1 MQTDIS
7 RTITT
12 ALDNMMY
19 DGHVKRSLSNKY
31 IIAHLLKSVAEEF
44 QSYSVEQIAEK
55 FIDKDIYIN
64 QIPMYPGQT
73 NAEHLQG
80 QTNAMHLKGQTSG
93 DAIIGDN
100 VESKIPGEGVV
111 TFDIRFKVSVPNG
124 KKQAIK
130 LFVNIEAQ
138 KEYHQKYEL
147 VTRAIVYAA
156 RMISAQLDTEFKE
169 PYYNELKKVYSIWI
183 CMDVPKK
190 FGNSIALYRIKKEDI
205 EGYIPDKKFSY
216 DKLSIAMIYLNES
229 VTTRKKG
236 ICYLLNVLL
245 SQKLSVDEKKHI
257 LTGEFGIKMD
267 DGLRKEL
274 DSMCNFGEVIE
285 ARAMRKGVQKGR
297 RQGIRQG
304 EDKMGRLVKILLD
317 EKRYIEAAR
326 ITQDLDYR
334 RQMYEAYGI

>member
-31 IIAHLLKSVAEEF
+31 IIAHLLKNVAEEF
-44 QSYSVEQIAEK
+44 QSYTIKQIAEE

-64 QIPMYPGQT
+64 QVPMYPGQT

-80 QTNAMHLKGQTSG
+80 QVYAEPLKGQMSG
-93 DAIIGDN
+93 DAIVGDN

-190 FGNSIALYRIKKEDI
+190 YGNSISLYRIKKEDI
-205 EGYIPDKKFSY
+205 VGYIPDKKFSY
-216 DKLSIAMIYLNES
+216 DKLSIAMIYLNEGV
-229 VTTRKKG
+229 VTDRKD

-257 LTGEFGIKMD
+257 LTSAFGIKMD

-274 DSMCNFGEVIE
+274 EHMCNFGEVIE
-285 ARAMRKGVQKGR
+285 ARAMQKGRLQGMRQGVKKGVRQGR
-297 RQGIRQG
+297 RQG
-304 EDKMGRLVKILLD
+304 EDRMGRLVECLM
-317 EKRYIEAAR
+317 AN
-326 ITQDLDYR
+326 
-334 RQMYEAYGI
+334 

>member
-1 MQTDIS
+1 M
-7 RTITT
+7 
-12 ALDNMMY
+12 
-19 DGHVKRSLSNKY
+19 
-31 IIAHLLKSVAEEF
+31 AEEF

-64 QIPMYPGQT
+64 QIPMYPGRT

-138 KEYHQKYEL
+138 KKYYQKYAL
-147 VTRAIVYAA
+147 VIPFRCIGSKKRT
-156 RMISAQLDTEFKE
+156 
-169 PYYNELKKVYSIWI
+169 LK
-183 CMDVPKK
+183 
-190 FGNSIALYRIKKEDI
+190 
-205 EGYIPDKKFSY
+205 
-216 DKLSIAMIYLNES
+216 
-229 VTTRKKG
+229 
-236 ICYLLNVLL
+236 VLL

-257 LTGEFGIKMD
+257 LTSEFGIKMD

-274 DSMCNFGEVIE
+274 EHMCNFGEVIE
-285 ARAMRKGVQKGR
+285 ARAMRKGRRQGMRKGR
-297 RQGIRQG
+297 RQGEER
-304 EDKMGRLVKILLD
+304 MGQLVQLLMD
-317 EKRYIEAAR
+317 ENRYPDVSR
-326 ITQDLDYR
+326 VVKDLEYR
-334 RQMYEAYGI
+334 RQLYEAYGI